1 MKFRWDTRKLNEP
14 LERLYMDPLK
24 TDEQVLSRSYGI
36 SVLEYETTMPTKFM
50 CGTDMG
56 MVFSCNRKGK
66 TPMEK
71 ITIRVRLNMRSFFFL
86 VYLTARAS
94 ISDDVSSWTCL
105 CNYTKSVFS

>member
-1 MKFRWDTRKLNEP
+1 
-14 LERLYMDPLK
+14 MDPLK
-24 TDEQVLSRSYGI
+24 TDEQILSRSFGI

-71 ITIRVRLNMRSFFFL
+71 ITIRVTYLFVILLLVKEEVCQEITFRFWKETTYVGFVPRS
-86 VYLTARAS
+86 S
-94 ISDDVSSWTCL
+94 I
-105 CNYTKSVFS
+105 